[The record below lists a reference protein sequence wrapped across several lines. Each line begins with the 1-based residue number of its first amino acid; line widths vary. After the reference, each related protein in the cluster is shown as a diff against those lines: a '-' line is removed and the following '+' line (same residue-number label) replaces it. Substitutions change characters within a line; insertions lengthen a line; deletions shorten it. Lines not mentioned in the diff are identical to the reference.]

1 MQSIARHT
9 SAQDRNLSN
18 AMSHPKIY
26 LRLCALPLTALLAS
40 CGGGS
45 GSSSAPVPPPPAVAV
60 ALQITLPTAQDNV
73 FTAGTP
79 VAVRASATV
88 NSAPVAD
95 GMVVDFS
102 APSGMFVPTVST
114 SRAGVASTT
123 LTSSA
128 TGTLQ
133 IKATVND
140 AGLNGSAVQT
150 IYQRPA
156 PARMELLVPA
166 YFYPSTNSAWNTL
179 AASATANPSVSVWAI
194 MNPNNGIFTSADA
207 NFTRVTTQFVAAGG
221 KVLGYVYTGYGK
233 GGRSIV
239 DIKANIDRY
248 FQFYERD
255 RISGIFLD
263 EMASETQRLDFY
275 REIYRYIKAIDPQLR
290 VVGNP
295 GTVPAAE
302 YASVADTLVI
312 FESTAAEYQKFDPR
326 QQNAWLYT
334 YANQTQA
341 MLAHNTATCAAMQ
354 TAVLAAAT
362 ARNNAGLVY
371 ATDREYNPATGVGN
385 PWSALPAYWET
396 LVRSVD
402 AINRGASL
410 PRC

>member
-1 MQSIARHT
+1 
-9 SAQDRNLSN
+9 
-18 AMSHPKIY
+18 MSHANLY
-26 LRLCALPLTALLAS
+26 LRLCAWTATALLAA
-40 CGGGS
+40 CGGS
-45 GSSSAPVPPPPAVAV
+45 GSGSNSDPVPPPPAVAV
-60 ALQITLPTAQDNV
+60 ALQITLPTALDNV

-79 VAVRASATV
+79 VSVRASATV
-88 NSAPVAD
+88 NGAPVAD
-95 GMVVDFS
+95 GTVVGFS
-102 APSGMFVPTVST
+102 APSGVFAPTVST
-114 SRAGVASTT
+114 SRAGVASTA

-128 TGTLQ
+128 TGALQ
-133 IKATVND
+133 IKATVN
-140 AGLNGSAVQT
+140 ATGLNGTTAQT

-166 YFYPSTNSAWNTL
+166 YFYPSTSSAWNTL
-179 AASATANPSVSVWAI
+179 SASAAGNPSVSIWAI

-207 NFTRVTTQFVAAGG
+207 NFTRATTQFVAAGG

-233 GGRSIV
+233 GGRSIA
-239 DIKANIDRY
+239 DIKTNIDRY
-248 FQFYERD
+248 FQFYGRER
-255 RISGIFLD
+255 IGGIFLD

-275 REIYRYIKAIDPQLR
+275 REIYSYIKSLDPQLR

-295 GTVPAAE
+295 GMVPAAE

-312 FESTAAEYQKFDPR
+312 FESTAADYQKFDPR
-326 QQNAWLYT
+326 QQHTWLYT
-334 YANQTQA
+334 HANQAQA
-341 MLAHNTATCAAMQ
+341 MLAHNTANCAAMQ
-354 TAVLAAAT
+354 TAVQAAAS

-402 AINRGASL
+402 AINSGASL

>member
-1 MQSIARHT
+1 MPHANT
-9 SAQDRNLSN
+9 
-18 AMSHPKIY
+18 Y
-26 LRLCALPLTALLAS
+26 LRLCALPLSALLVS
-40 CGGGS
+40 CGGG
-45 GSSSAPVPPPPAVAV
+45 GSSSSDTPAPRPPVVAV
-60 ALQITLPTAQDNV
+60 ALNITSPTALDNV

-79 VAVRASATV
+79 IAVRANAMA
-88 NSAPVAD
+88 NGAPVAD
-95 GMVVDFS
+95 GTVIGFS
-102 APSGMFVPTVST
+102 APSGTFTPTVST

-128 TGTLQ
+128 TGSLQ
-133 IKATVND
+133 ISVTINET
-140 AGLNGSAVQT
+140 GLNGTAAQT

-156 PARMELLVPA
+156 PARMEILVPA

-179 AASATANPSVSVWAI
+179 SASAAANPSVSIWAI

-207 NFTRVTTQFVAAGG
+207 NFTRATTQFVAAGG

-233 GGRSIV
+233 GGRSLA
-239 DIKANIDRY
+239 DIKTNIDRY
-248 FQFYERD
+248 FQLYGRE

-275 REIYRYIKAIDPQLR
+275 REIYRYIKTLDPQLR

-295 GTVPAAE
+295 GMVPAAE
-302 YASVADTLVI
+302 YASVADTLVV
-312 FESTAAEYQKFDPR
+312 FESTAADYQKFDPR
-326 QQNAWLYT
+326 QQNSWLYT

-341 MLAHNTATCAAMQ
+341 MLAHNTSSCTAMQ
-354 TAVLAAAT
+354 TAVQAAAT

-371 ATDREYNPATGVGN
+371 TTDREYNPATGVGN

-396 LVRSVD
+396 MVRSVD
-402 AINRGASL
+402 AINSGASL